1 MKAYKGFDKNMQC
14 RGFQYREGETY
25 HEETAELCKSGF
37 HACEMPLDVL
47 GYYAPG
53 DGSIYR
59 EVDLEDVSKYRQ
71 SGDTK
76 VCAKTIKI
84 GAEIG
89 IPGLVKAQIEYIK
102 SRTAEEPIGNAT
114 GYQVA
119 ASATG
124 DRGAASATG
133 DRGAASATGD
143 RGAASATG
151 DQGAASA
158 TGYQGAASATGD
170 WGAASATGYQ
180 GAASATGYQGA
191 ASATGD
197 RVAASATG
205 YKGAAS
211 ATGDQGA
218 ASATGYQGAA
228 SATGDWG
235 AASATGYQGAASATG
250 YQGAASATGIA
261 CAAMACGIDGRV
273 MGGIGCALFAVERGP
288 YDCTLETYPIV
299 SVAAG
304 IVDGDNI
311 KPGVWY
317 VCKGGKLVE
326 VESNESKS

>member
-14 RGFQYREGETY
+14 RGFQYRKGETY
-25 HEETAELCKSGF
+25 HEKTAKLCKSGF

-59 EVDLEDVSKYRQ
+59 EVDLEDVSKDRQ

-102 SRTAEEPIGNAT
+102 SRTVEEAGGN
-114 GYQVA
+114 
-119 ASATG
+119 ATG

-133 DRGAASATGD
+133 Y

-158 TGYQGAASATGD
+158 TGDQGVASATG
-170 WGAASATGYQ
+170 
-180 GAASATGYQGA
+180 
-191 ASATGD
+191 
-197 RVAASATG
+197 
-205 YKGAAS
+205 K
-211 ATGDQGA
+211 
-218 ASATGYQGAA
+218 
-228 SATGDWG
+228 
-235 AASATGYQGAASATG
+235 
-250 YQGAASATGIA
+250 A
-261 CAAMACGIDGRV
+261 CAAMACGIGGRV

-288 YDCTLETYPIV
+288 YSDTLGTYPITSV
-299 SVAAG
+299 SAG

-326 VESNESKS
+326 VNSNGNET

>member
-25 HEETAELCKSGF
+25 HEETAERCKRGF

-59 EVDLEDVSKYRQ
+59 EVELEDVSQDRQ
-71 SGDTK
+71 NGNTN

-102 SRTAEEPIGNAT
+102 SRTAEESG
-114 GYQVA
+114 GH
-119 ASATG
+119 ATG

-133 DRGAASATGD
+133 FQGAASATGFQGAASATGNRGAASATGI
-143 RGAASATG
+143 
-151 DQGAASA
+151 
-158 TGYQGAASATGD
+158 
-170 WGAASATGYQ
+170 
-180 GAASATGYQGA
+180 
-191 ASATGD
+191 
-197 RVAASATG
+197 
-205 YKGAAS
+205 
-211 ATGDQGA
+211 
-218 ASATGYQGAA
+218 
-228 SATGDWG
+228 
-235 AASATGYQGAASATG
+235 
-250 YQGAASATGIA
+250 QGAASATGIRGAASATGIRGAASATGKA
-261 CAAMACGIDGRV
+261 CAAMACGIGGRV
-273 MGGIGCALFAVERGP
+273 MGGIGCALFAVERGL
-288 YDCTLETYPIV
+288 YNCTLGTYPIA

-317 VCKGGKLVE
+317 VCKDGKLVE
-326 VESNESKS
+326 VESNGNET

>member
-124 DRGAASATG
+124 
-133 DRGAASATGD
+133 
-143 RGAASATG
+143 
-151 DQGAASA
+151 
-158 TGYQGAASATGD
+158 
-170 WGAASATGYQ
+170 
-180 GAASATGYQGA
+180 
-191 ASATGD
+191 
-197 RVAASATG
+197 
-205 YKGAAS
+205 
-211 ATGDQGA
+211 
-218 ASATGYQGAA
+218 
-228 SATGDWG
+228 
-235 AASATGYQGAASATG
+235 